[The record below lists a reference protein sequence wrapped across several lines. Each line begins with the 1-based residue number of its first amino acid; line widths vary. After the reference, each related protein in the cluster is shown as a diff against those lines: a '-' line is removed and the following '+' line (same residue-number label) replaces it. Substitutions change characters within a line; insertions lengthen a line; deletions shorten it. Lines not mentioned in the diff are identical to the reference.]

1 MDEHEPLSDSERL
14 LYQGSVETILS
25 LGEYTRDKER
35 ERKLTPNYSDQPKD
49 SSRKRTSDQLSTQKP
64 KKIKQIRRAWS
75 HADPSVEVL
84 PTLEELSDQDG
95 NLPDDLIFE
104 LQSTTCISL
113 PATLSHYKC
122 SPCISRPSGYIC
134 AFRFI
139 RYWICEK
146 QAISNRIVG
155 GPTIP
160 SQTGQ
165 ASQLDYQTPKFPVE
179 FNRLPDL
186 EDLLSLRRS
195 LAKILLPA
203 IESELEWSSDPLVK
217 FIGRRIDLVTKCD
230 YCSATL
236 IGAAWLCSRC
246 GAEACTRCFDLLV
259 ERGNTP
265 INSDWLKRLKAC
277 TKWHRTHTPNE
288 HLKISHIT
296 RGELVSLRDQMIILT
311 STEQQPIQHFPARTT
326 PLEDPPPYS
335 IPADL
340 LRFLYHPEDDSSEP
354 YIKIN
359 VHDLEADPRIFD
371 TLWSAG
377 QMIVVTGMNDRLRL
391 HWTPDYFR
399 EKYGEDVCERIDSN
413 CPKQVPIITTVSKFF
428 KDFLDHHHHQPSS
441 ENHKV
446 WKLRDWPPE
455 ADFQNQFPELFADFE
470 QAIPIPDITTRF
482 GIRNV
487 AGHFP
492 TNANVPR
499 YVEGPKMYI
508 AMKNS
513 DQVGS
518 RGSTVLHMDVA
529 DAINIQTYASI
540 EDNEGCALW
549 HLYHAKDSETLRRF
563 LYDYQAR
570 ELDVSVDEVKN
581 KLDDPIHTTRIYI
594 NAEMRKTLREEYGV
608 KGWEVKQKPGEAI
621 FIPAYTAH
629 QVCNLANCIKVA
641 ADFVSPH
648 SIERCIKLTEEF
660 RVQNHEHRKP
670 WREDLLQINQMLLY
684 AFLSTGRNPEEFKV
698 KKL

>member
-25 LGEYTRDKER
+25 L
-35 ERKLTPNYSDQPKD
+35 DQPKD

-160 SQTGQ
+160 SQTDQ

-195 LAKILLPA
+195 
-203 IESELEWSSDPLVK
+203 

-277 TKWHRTHTPNE
+277 TKWHRTHT
-288 HLKISHIT
+288 
-296 RGELVSLRDQMIILT
+296 QT
-311 STEQQPIQHFPARTT
+311 STSRSLISPGESLPTSIFNPSGSTPI
-326 PLEDPPPYS
+326 L
-335 IPADL
+335 IP
-340 LRFLYHPEDDSSEP
+340 PEDDSSEP

-470 QAIPIPDITTRF
+470 QAIPYLISLLVSVFVTWPVISP
-482 GIRNV
+482 
-487 AGHFP
+487 P
-492 TNANVPR
+492 TPT
-499 YVEGPKMYI
+499 GPKMYI

-641 ADFVSPH
+641 GKPNQPKDRVHFLLRRLCVPH

-698 KKL
+698 QKL

>member
-25 LGEYTRDKER
+25 L
-35 ERKLTPNYSDQPKD
+35 DQPKD

-160 SQTGQ
+160 SQTDQ

-492 TNANVPR
+492 TNANVPDI
-499 YVEGPKMYI
+499 GPKMYI

-698 KKL
+698 QKL

>member
-25 LGEYTRDKER
+25 L
-35 ERKLTPNYSDQPKD
+35 DQPKD

-160 SQTGQ
+160 SQTDQ

-492 TNANVPR
+492 TNANVPDI
-499 YVEGPKMYI
+499 GPKMYI

-594 NAEMRKTLREEYGV
+594 NADMRKTLREEYGV

>member
-25 LGEYTRDKER
+25 L
-35 ERKLTPNYSDQPKD
+35 DQPKD

-160 SQTGQ
+160 SQTDQ

-492 TNANVPR
+492 TNANVPDMLS
-499 YVEGPKMYI
+499 MYI

-594 NAEMRKTLREEYGV
+594 NADMRKTLREEYGV

>member
-25 LGEYTRDKER
+25 L
-35 ERKLTPNYSDQPKD
+35 DQPKD

-492 TNANVPR
+492 TNANVPDI
-499 YVEGPKMYI
+499 GPKMYI